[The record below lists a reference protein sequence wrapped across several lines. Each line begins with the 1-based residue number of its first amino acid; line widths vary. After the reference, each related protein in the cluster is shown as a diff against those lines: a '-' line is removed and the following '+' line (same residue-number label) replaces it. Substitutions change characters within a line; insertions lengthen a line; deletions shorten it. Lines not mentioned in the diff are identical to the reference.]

1 MRKNLFPTSPLMLV
15 ISAAEAD
22 NMDNFR
28 IIYRILRYLEKALDY
43 DEPDMERISAKA
55 LGLSEQRWTALM
67 SMLAK
72 EGYVEGISIQKSFDG
87 ETAISISN
95 PQITLKG
102 LEYLQENSLMKKA
115 AALAKGVADIIS

>member
-1 MRKNLFPTSPLMLV
+1 MLFRS
-15 ISAAEAD
+15 
-22 NMDNFR
+22 
-28 IIYRILRYLEKALDY
+28 YLEKALDY

-72 EGYVEGISIQKSFDG
+72 EGYVEGISIQKSVDG

-95 PQITLKG
+95 PRITLKG